1 MSVLTTIKS
10 VIDLEGIE
18 RHNLLPVLTSLRCKL
33 GTLSPEIL
41 KNVAQIM
48 DIPMAHVYGTATFY
62 SFLETKPTGKNV
74 IRLCRTISCD
84 MHGKREVLNALEEA
98 LGVKNGETTSD
109 GLFTLT
115 ETNCLG
121 HCHEGPVMLVNDEVF
136 TSLRPADITAII
148 DEIRGREAVK

>member
-1 MSVLTTIKS
+1 MSVLATVKT
-10 VIDLEGIE
+10 VIDTEGTA
-18 RHNLLPVLTSLRCKL
+18 RHNLLPVLTSLRSKL
-33 GTLSPEIL
+33 GSLSPEIL
-41 KNVAQIM
+41 KNVSQIM

-62 SFLETKPTGKNV
+62 SFLETKPMGKNV

-84 MHGKREVLNALEEA
+84 MHGKRDVLNALEDVLA
-98 LGVKNGETTSD
+98 VKNGETTTD

-136 TSLRPADITAII
+136 SSLKPENIPAII
-148 DEIRGREAVK
+148 DEIRKKR